1 MPKYDYTKFH
11 AAPGVFGADEQGIE
25 TGELEEALLYLSRF
39 QHGTLATRVDVDTR
53 EVTAILQAQQLAD
66 KRKSE
71 VLEMLDAEVDRI
83 LEKVQ
88 EANLLRRQAGS
99 SK

>member
-1 MPKYDYTKFH
+1 MSKYDYTKFH
-11 AAPGVFGADEQGIE
+11 AAPGVFGADDQGIE

-39 QHGTLATRVDVDTR
+39 QHGTLTTRVDFKGC
-53 EVTAILQAQQLAD
+53 EITAILQAPLLTD

-83 LEKVQ
+83 LEKL
-88 EANLLRRQAGS
+88 AMMHAA
-99 SK
+99 